1 MILNVPLQMHAA
13 VAAESNPA
21 WPAPGRAGVRFAVVW
36 AFLRFGGHS
45 SRADFGTVSPERW
58 HRGGSSG
65 EGLGGRARRGDI
77 PRRAKALAFRQCA
90 SAWFSASYRAAAV
103 LRRDSDPSPLAQG
116 ARDDP

>member
-45 SRADFGTVSPERW
+45 SRADFGTVSPDRW

-90 SAWFSASYRAAAV
+90 SAWVSASYRSAAV
-103 LRRDSDPSPLAQG
+103 VRRARHPSAL
-116 ARDDP
+116 

>member
-1 MILNVPLQMHAA
+1 MHAA
-13 VAAESNPA
+13 VTAESSPA

-65 EGLGGRARRGDI
+65 EGSGDARASGNI
-77 PRRAKALAFRQCA
+77 PRRQRHGRFA
-90 SAWFSASYRAAAV
+90 SAWFSASYRAAAI